1 MIYREAVATHLT
13 MLVLGTRNAKKAIE
27 LQELLAPFAVRV
39 STLADFVDAID
50 VVESGNSF
58 AANATLKATQQ
69 ARHLHH
75 WVVGEDSGLC
85 VDALGGAPG
94 IYSARYSG
102 PEATD
107 AKNNEYLLQ
116 QLRDVPLLQ
125 RTAHYVCHVTLS
137 DPDGKIR
144 ADCEAI
150 CRGRIRF
157 EPAGTAGFGYDPL
170 FEIAEYHRTF
180 GELGTAVKSL
190 ISHRARAMRQ
200 FVPQV
205 VQLLRQGVEL

>member
-1 MIYREAVATHLT
+1 

-27 LQELLAPFAVRV
+27 LQELLAPFAVQVR
-39 STLADFVDAID
+39 TLADFPGAID
-50 VVESGNSF
+50 IVEDGDSF

-69 ARHLHH
+69 ARHLGH

-85 VDALGGAPG
+85 VAALAGAPG

-107 AKNNEYLLQ
+107 AENNQYLLQ
-116 QLRDVPLLQ
+116 QLQDVPLER
-125 RTAHYVCHVTLS
+125 RTAHYVCHVTFS
-137 DPDGKIR
+137 DPAGQVR

-157 EPAGTAGFGYDPL
+157 QPAGTAGFGYDPL
-170 FEIAEYHRTF
+170 FEIVEYHRTF
-180 GELGTAVKSL
+180 GELGSAVKSL

-200 FVPQV
+200 FVPHV
-205 VQLLRQGVEL
+205 VRLLRQGVALEP

>member
-1 MIYREAVATHLT
+1 

-50 VVESGNSF
+50 VVEDGDSF
-58 AANATLKATQQ
+58 AANATLKAKQQ

-116 QLRDVPLLQ
+116 QLRDVPRPQ